1 MSNVKIALI
10 PNSGN
15 PDREDLYRNAVTDAS
30 GSSKSRESRAATIE
44 FSHGK
49 TLRMEPGR
57 TRMSFATQMPRER
70 RSTSMKA
77 NNPPLNSSPIPEA
90 GNETYALG
98 ILLLLSE
105 VSRSRKTTFKTKAC
119 GA

>member
-1 MSNVKIALI
+1 
-10 PNSGN
+10 
-15 PDREDLYRNAVTDAS
+15 
-30 GSSKSRESRAATIE
+30 
-44 FSHGK
+44 
-49 TLRMEPGR
+49 
-57 TRMSFATQMPRER
+57 MPRER